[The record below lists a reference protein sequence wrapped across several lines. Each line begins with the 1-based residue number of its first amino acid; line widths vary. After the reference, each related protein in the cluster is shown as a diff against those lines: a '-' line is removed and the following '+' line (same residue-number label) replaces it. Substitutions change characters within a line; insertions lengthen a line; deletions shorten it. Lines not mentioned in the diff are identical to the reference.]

1 MGIPSSVLSF
11 PRPIWDSCTCFFLFK
26 LFNLWLV
33 LRCCMGFSLIVA
45 CGLLIAVASRVA
57 ERRLWGAKTLVAVAC
72 DSVVVAP
79 GL

>member
-1 MGIPSSVLSF
+1 MA
-11 PRPIWDSCTCFFLFK
+11 
-26 LFNLWLV
+26 
-33 LRCCMGFSLIVA
+33 A

-57 ERRLWGAKTLVAVAC
+57 ECRLWGAKTLVVVAC